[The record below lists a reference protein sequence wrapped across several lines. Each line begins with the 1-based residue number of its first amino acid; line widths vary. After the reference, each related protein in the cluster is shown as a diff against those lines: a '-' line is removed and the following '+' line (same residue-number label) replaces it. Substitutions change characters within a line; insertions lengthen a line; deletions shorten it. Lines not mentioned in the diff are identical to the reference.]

1 MIEIGK
7 RQSLNVVNRTEFGVY
22 LGIKDE
28 KVLLPIKQVPAD
40 IEEGDALEVFVY
52 RDSSDRLIA
61 TTKLPKIELGQI
73 KKLKVVQITQI
84 GAFLDWGLE
93 KDLFLPFKEQS
104 YKVNVGDECLVVLYV
119 DKSDRLCAS
128 MRRVYNYLENYEDA
142 KVDDIV
148 SGTVIEMN
156 PDYGAYV
163 AVEDKY
169 YGMIQKN
176 EIFDDSLKIGATIS
190 ARISKIRDDKKLMLS
205 LRKKAYLQMD
215 DDAKKVFE
223 EIEKRGGK
231 LPFTDKASPELIKSQ
246 FNMSK
251 NEFKR
256 AIGRLLKEKKIVIED
271 NSIKIIK

>member
-256 AIGRLLKEKKIVIED
+256 AIGRLLKEKKIIIED